1 MKPEPTIWGVHNDTL
16 TEEIIAGGFI
26 SAGWD
31 KLGDLNNIPDGR
43 EGFKTNSQSTTQNVN
58 PSLSQ
63 GGRAS
68 SPASATPCNQVTSLL
83 PRTNPT
89 AQ

>member
-43 EGFKTNSQSTTQNVN
+43 EGFKNELAKHYPERK

>member
-43 EGFKTNSQSTTQNVN
+43 EGFKNELAKHYPERKPLAIAGWAGILTR
-58 PSLSQ
+58 L
-63 GGRAS
+63 RD
-68 SPASATPCNQVTSLL
+68 
-83 PRTNPT
+83 
-89 AQ
+89 